1 MPTPGR
7 TTSGAYATLTSRRI
21 WSLSE
26 KSAIL
31 AEMAVPGAVV
41 MEVARRHGI
50 AQSLLYRW
58 RQDAATTALA
68 SAAVAKSPPGF
79 VPVVIDAAPAAAPRP
94 RPARKRPEPT
104 VVASLASIIEI
115 DLAGGRTVR
124 ATADIDAGALA
135 RIVTALEGPAEGR
148 S

>member
-1 MPTPGR
+1 VPTPGP

-58 RQDAATTALA
+58 RQDAATAALA
-68 SAAVAKSPPGF
+68 SAAAAKPPQAF
-79 VPVVIDAAPAAAPRP
+79 VPVVIDAAPAGSPRP
-94 RPARKRPEPT
+94 QPARKHPEPT
-104 VVASLASIIEI
+104 VVTPLPSIIEI

-124 ATADIDAGALA
+124 ATADVDAGALA
-135 RIVTALEGPAEGR
+135 RIVAALEGKL
-148 S
+148 

>member
-1 MPTPGR
+1 MPTSGR
-7 TTSGAYATLTSRRI
+7 TALSTYTTLTSRRN

-26 KSAIL
+26 KAAIL

-58 RQDAATTALA
+58 RQDAATAAFSSATA
-68 SAAVAKSPPGF
+68 AKLPPVF
-79 VPVVIDAAPAAAPRP
+79 VPVVVDAALAAPAALRHAGTR
-94 RPARKRPEPT
+94 REPAIMPP
-104 VVASLASIIEI
+104 SASIIEI
-115 DLAGGRTVR
+115 VLTGGRTVR
-124 ATADIDAGALA
+124 TTADVDAGALA
-135 RIVTALEGPAEGR
+135 RIVAALEGA